1 MSATPLYLLTT
12 KNDASSNPIH
22 ILTNGKASFGSN
34 SDRLITDSSGI
45 LASCSLNVGRT
56 KNQTNS
62 NVYGTY
68 YSNNESATRIAYD
81 TSANRPYP
89 GYPGYIRY
97 NTDTNLIEYW
107 NNLTNSWLPISQV
120 PPEFTSISPN
130 YVLEDVS
137 GTTYTI
143 TGQAFNSSSFVSFIG
158 FNNSVTYPSAS
169 TTYISQTQLQATTT
183 FAMVDASVNTGGF
196 YVKVTNQDTGFAT
209 TSPTPALF
217 FNLGPIFT
225 STGSLGSTNA
235 LAGLTYT
242 YATSPFTDMSAIDVS
257 NNYPI
262 NYYYRTAPSTG
273 TGSVLLD
280 PSGRLYGTMPNVV
293 TGPTTYSFSAYPQD
307 ASGAIGGNGNFTFT
321 VYNTSLTV
329 SGFTLNTDYSYNYID
344 PSGNVVATATTTTD
358 TVYRFF
364 GTKTG
369 TVTPNFDASINYLVV
384 AGGGGGGSGVNGSHY
399 GGGGGAGGYRAG
411 LFNFAKNT
419 AYDVIVGAGGSYTNS
434 NNVSGGSGGASRLG
448 PSGSSGIST
457 TGGGGGASGGSAAG
471 SGGSG
476 GGGNYITYT
485 SGAAGNAGGYA
496 PVEGYAGSNYW
507 TGGQGAPGGGSV
519 GVGTFGITDASNGS
533 ISNIT
538 GSYLLYANGG
548 NGNPSGGAAFLVT
561 GSGNGGA
568 GGNSGLVGQAGSSGS
583 VIIRFPSLITYT
595 GISGANRGTVA
606 GFYPGQFTITYV
618 NSSNTI
624 INYPAPGGFT
634 IYTFLAPQT
643 GTFTPNFSS
652 SSVDFL
658 VIGGGGSGGGGG
670 GDQVG
675 AGGGGA
681 GGYRTSYPTG
691 GGAGTS
697 GGGASAESKLT
708 ITSGVPY
715 TVTVGLGGVGTAA
728 TVPGGNGN
736 PSTFSTI
743 TSQGGGAGGGTGGNA
758 VNATGAAGGSGGGA
772 NAYATSAGSGTAN
785 QGFAGYKTSTTSIS
799 GGGGGGGAGSTG
811 NNASGTASAAVGGAG
826 GSGISSSITGISVT
840 RAGGGGGG
848 AYSTGASQSGGAGGS
863 GGGGSG
869 ASSVAGSNIPGG
881 GGAPNTGSGGGGAAG
896 GGGSLSNN
904 NPGGNGGTGIVI
916 IRFPSF

>member
-12 KNDASSNPIH
+12 KNDASSNPTH

-34 SDRLITDSSGI
+34 SDVLITDSSGI

-56 KNQTNS
+56 TNQTNT
-62 NVYGTY
+62 NTYGTY

-107 NNLTNSWLPISQV
+107 NNLTNSWLSISQV

-143 TGQAFNSSSFVSFIG
+143 TGQAFNSTSFVSFIG

-169 TTYISQTQLQATTT
+169 TTYISQTQLQVTTT
-183 FAMVDASVNTGGF
+183 FTMVDASVNTGGF

-225 STGSLGSTNA
+225 FTGSLGSTNA

-242 YATSPFTDMSAIDVS
+242 YATSPFTDMSAIDVA
-257 NNYPI
+257 NHYPI

-280 PSGRLYGTMPNVV
+280 PSGRLYGTMPNLV
-293 TGPTTYSFSAYPQD
+293 TGPTSYSFSAYPQD
-307 ASGAIGGNGNFTFT
+307 ASGAIGGEGNFTFT
-321 VYNTSLTV
+321 VYNASLTV
-329 SGFTLNTDYSYNYID
+329 SGFTLNTDYSYNFID
-344 PSGNVVATATTTTD
+344 PSGNVVSTATTTTD

-384 AGGGGGGSGVNGSHY
+384 AGGGGGGRGASGYY
-399 GGGGGAGGYRAG
+399 GAGGGAGGYRSG
-411 LFNFAKNT
+411 LLNFAKNT
-419 AYDVIVGAGGSYTNS
+419 LYTVSVGAGGLYSDTD
-434 NNVSGGSGGASRLG
+434 NNPGTAGTSSTLGS
-448 PSGSSGIST
+448 IT
-457 TGGGGGASGGSAAG
+457 TSGGGGGSSQTGAAG
-471 SGGSG
+471 VGGSG
-476 GGGNYITYT
+476 GGGSYINNPT
-485 SGAAGNAGGYA
+485 GAAGNAGGYT
-496 PVEGYAGSNYW
+496 PVEGYAGANYW
-507 TGGQGAPGGGSV
+507 TGGQGSPGGGAV
-519 GVGTFGITDASNGS
+519 GSGTFGITDASNGA

-548 NGNPSGGAAFLVT
+548 NGNPAGGAVFLVT

-568 GGNSGLVGQAGSSGS
+568 GGRGTATEVGQNGSSGS

-606 GFYPGQFTITYV
+606 GFYSGQFTITYV
-618 NSSNTI
+618 NSSNTR

-658 VIGGGGSGGGGG
+658 VIGGGGAGGCGGQ
-670 GDQVG
+670 DQVG

-715 TVTVGLGGVGTAA
+715 TVTVGVGGVGTAA
-728 TVPGGNGN
+728 NATGGNGG
-736 PSTFSTI
+736 SSIFSTI
-743 TSQGGGAGGGTGGNA
+743 TSNGGGGGGSTGGSG
-758 VNATGAAGGSGGGA
+758 TSGGTGGSGGGA
-772 NAYATSAGSGTAN
+772 NAYAASAGSGTAN
-785 QGFAGYKTSTTSIS
+785 QGFGGNKTSSTSIA
-799 GGGGGGGAGSTG
+799 GGGGGGGAGQVG
-811 NNASGTASAAVGGAG
+811 QAASGTGSAAVGGAG
-826 GSGISSSITGISVT
+826 GAGISSSITGISVT

-869 ASSVAGSNIPGG
+869 AASASTLNTPGG
-881 GGAPNTGSGGGGAAG
+881 GGAPNTGGGGGGAAG
-896 GGGSLSNN
+896 GGGAGPTN